1 MLNTNLHPY
10 PVLIITN
17 VTTSTHGSWWLP
29 DRKRTP
35 WEENWAQLFIW
46 ICSSENRQEIHWLHS
61 QLLMP
66 YLEQEQK
73 PTFMTFVTSRH
84 ETKAVLSIR
93 FEELL
98 NFTWSYKY
106 FEKNYSTSTGSNHRA
121 MSSPAGAH
129 DPDEIVIC
137 KERKADTQHP
147 YQGQRKNPT
156 SPASHIDAVS
166 FLDPADNI
174 CSWGIL
180 SCYHTECRHAMLCQP
195 SLAFLISYKHHMVPH
210 I

>member
-46 ICSSENRQEIHWLHS
+46 MCSSENRQEIHWLHS

-73 PTFMTFVTSRH
+73 AHIHDFCDQQTWDKGSSTYSFWRTPQFH
-84 ETKAVLSIR
+84 L
-93 FEELL
+93 ELQVFWKKL
-98 NFTWSYKY
+98 FHLDRQQSQ
-106 FEKNYSTSTGSNHRA
+106 SNEF
-121 MSSPAGAH
+121 SSW
-129 DPDEIVIC
+129 
-137 KERKADTQHP
+137 
-147 YQGQRKNPT
+147 
-156 SPASHIDAVS
+156 
-166 FLDPADNI
+166 
-174 CSWGIL
+174 CSWSWWNSDLQGKKSWHSASISRVEKESYL
-180 SCYHTECRHAMLCQP
+180 PCLTHWCCIFSGSCW
-195 SLAFLISYKHHMVPH
+195 
-210 I
+210 